1 MEQYQKLDHLFIA
14 AHPDDCEIFCAG
26 TILHFINK
34 GDKVGICDLT
44 LGEMA
49 SYGNV
54 EIRQQ
59 EVKNANQLMK
69 IHARENLSLPD
80 SYLNNSSEMVDRVI
94 EIIRLYRPRN
104 IFTFAQNCRHP
115 DHSKTHLIVKDAFFL
130 AGLSKRKIKQ
140 QIKQE
145 IYKEELKSHRCENLF
160 FFGDFNSF
168 EKPNFVIDI
177 SNYWQQKLEIIK
189 CFNSQI
195 LTEKSNEKS
204 QKTFVH
210 SKKFWNYLETNAK
223 QMGMLINK
231 DYGEG
236 FFCDNPLKIEDL

>member
-1 MEQYQKLDHLFIA
+1 MQQKLNNSLDHLFIA

-44 LGEMA
+44 RGEMA
-49 SYGNV
+49 SYGSV

-80 SYLNNSSEMVDRVI
+80 SYLNNNSEMIDKVI
-94 EIIRLYRPRN
+94 EVIRLYRPRN
-104 IFTFAQNCRHP
+104 IFTFVNNCRHP

-130 AGLSKRKIKQ
+130 AGLSKRKTKQ
-140 QIKQE
+140 KIQK
-145 IYKEELKSHRCENLF
+145 KELNSHRAKNLF

-168 EKPNFVIDI
+168 KKPDFVIDI
-177 SNYWQQKLEIIK
+177 SNYWQQKIEIIK

-195 LTEKSNEKS
+195 LTEESNEKS
-204 QKTFVH
+204 QNTFVH
-210 SKKFWNYLETNAK
+210 SKKFWDYLEINAK

-236 FFCDNPLKIEDL
+236 FFCDNSLKIENL